1 MKFDEL
7 CNELMVENTDSFDSM
22 KEDEDKLDELY
33 YKNPKKYE
41 ELEKKLFN
49 KYFSRFDEYS
59 DWEKL
64 KNIMKEKG
72 LYMLKGVSQRYNN
85 KYKKMFDDLY
95 RKMQKEEEDGTLE
108 SNGDSESLANMIS
121 TAWAGGLDNAGDTY
135 RGDDEHPNYWNLAYK
150 SICQTSP
157 FDESEDVRD
166 WYKANGYTC

>member
-22 KEDEDKLDELY
+22 KEDEDKLEELY

-41 ELEKKLFN
+41 ELEEKMFE
-49 KYFSRFDEYS
+49 KYFSWFDGYS

-72 LYMLKGVSQRYNN
+72 LYRLSDISYRYNRI
-85 KYKKMFDDLY
+85 YK
-95 RKMQKEEEDGTLE
+95 QKFKDIEAKIEKGIEDGTIDDR
-108 SNGDSESLANMIS
+108 GYDSLGKALQG
-121 TAWAGGLDNAGDTY
+121 ACAGGLDNAGDTY